1 VRAIPGVSQAERA
14 GAATTLL
21 TSDAEAVVKE
31 LMRLDPSLTDLEV
44 TGAGLEEAFLALT
57 GTEQDR

>member
-1 VRAIPGVSQAERA
+1 VSQAERA

-21 TSDAEAVVKE
+21 TSDAEAVVKQ
-31 LMRLDPSLTDLEV
+31 LMRLDPDLTDLEV

-57 GTEQDR
+57 HTETDR